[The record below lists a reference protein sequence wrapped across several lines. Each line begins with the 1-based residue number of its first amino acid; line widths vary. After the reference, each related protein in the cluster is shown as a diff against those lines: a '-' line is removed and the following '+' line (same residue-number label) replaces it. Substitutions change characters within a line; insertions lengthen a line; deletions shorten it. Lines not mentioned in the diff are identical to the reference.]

1 MVSKLNITQ
10 FRSEIASFLN
20 YLTNMQ
26 TFSIKDSRS
35 NGIGSSLMKS
45 SVNNTMLASIQD
57 SSDEPIIVAR
67 RPLMK
72 INKFQSLYEAKDR
85 LSAVLR

>member
-1 MVSKLNITQ
+1 
-10 FRSEIASFLN
+10 
-20 YLTNMQ
+20 
-26 TFSIKDSRS
+26 
-35 NGIGSSLMKS
+35 MKS